1 MAAQDTTIQFDFNTI
16 PESARQSLLAIIHQ
30 EAVEYLKQPGV
41 AEKFEAWKA
50 ERDRK
55 RSERRCEN

>member
-1 MAAQDTTIQFDFNTI
+1 MPAEIQFNFSEI

-30 EAVEYLKQPGV
+30 EAVDYLKQPGV

-55 RSERRCEN
+55 RSEGGCEK

>member
-1 MAAQDTTIQFDFNTI
+1 MAAQNTTIQFDFNAI
-16 PESARQSLLAIIHQ
+16 PESARQSLLAIINQ